1 MGLLLELSTVELHD
15 AEVVEVRY
23 IRLDLPEGILELTV
37 LNLVGVVVDHHL
49 VDENDQLLILHEL
62 VALSAEMEERLEL
75 LFVILQLRVH
85 LIHEQQS
92 FQVEEHVLEL
102 VAYELDEGLQV
113 DQLSISLLDD
123 ISHDILDLLA
133 QDENLVLRVQLA
145 QVGLACVL

>member
-62 VALSAEMEERLEL
+62 VAHAAVESEDD
-75 LFVILQLRVH
+75 LRGKIRMTTVH
-85 LIHEQQS
+85 P
-92 FQVEEHVLEL
+92 
-102 VAYELDEGLQV
+102 G
-113 DQLSISLLDD
+113 
-123 ISHDILDLLA
+123 
-133 QDENLVLRVQLA
+133 
-145 QVGLACVL
+145 